1 MVSHYIVSIHSIH
14 SIQSIQSESENT
26 QKIMTYNI
34 LQYSDSEDSALS
46 SPLPGYC
53 WCWCRRTPS
62 QALGAGDWPMRAM
75 TRPLGRLSGAQW
87 RMGTSEH
94 DMSWH
99 VSSHWI
105 LKFEKTKQVWKSRK
119 KSGKVR
125 SHDPGFSHIPACAP
139 KRASTWCVSACP
151 KCKRKSYE
159 ASSMYDKGPSWSLSI
174 STKHELLPWA
184 LHVQWSS
191 PLLLY
196 YWTLINSAEICRRT
210 WCLQAILLK
219 IGVFFHFFY
228 VSFFSHNMHLACICA
243 FLVVAPH
250 SQHICALNSA
260 WKYENTK
267 WQSWYTDL
275 RGEILHRNIGTS
287 QHLERSELQPRLTNI
302 HITCRCPKA
311 LEALRLTGQCNTWKA
326 LKAPKTTTPWESYH
340 WPLSQME
347 QLPLHPGHSCNS
359 PIDAANS
366 NNSNSG
372 ALAMISDKCSRSL
385 RRAIWQ
391 HLPSTHLKYL
401 KI

>member
-1 MVSHYIVSIHSIH
+1 
-14 SIQSIQSESENT
+14 
-26 QKIMTYNI
+26 MTYNTQTQRLGLEFTTARI
-34 LQYSDSEDSALS
+34 LLMLMSQDTI
-46 SPLPGYC
+46 PGLGRWWLAHAC
-53 WCWCRRTPS
+53 HDP
-62 QALGAGDWPMRAM
+62 ALGAP
-75 TRPLGRLSGAQW
+75 QW
-87 RMGTSEH
+87 SPVEDGHLRT
-94 DMSWH
+94 WH
-99 VSSHWI
+99 VLTCLITLDLEIW
-105 LKFEKTKQVWKSRK
+105 EDKTSRE

-151 KCKRKSYE
+151 KCKRKSYK

-174 STKHELLPWA
+174 STKNELLPWA

-219 IGVFFHFFY
+219 IGVFFHVFY

-311 LEALRLTGQCNTWKA
+311 LEALRLTGQCNTWKHRKRQRLGSRTIDHWA
-326 LKAPKTTTPWESYH
+326 KWSNFCSILGTAAIAPLTLQTQRTQTLGP
-340 WPLSQME
+340 
-347 QLPLHPGHSCNS
+347 
-359 PIDAANS
+359 
-366 NNSNSG
+366 
-372 ALAMISDKCSRSL
+372 
-385 RRAIWQ
+385 
-391 HLPSTHLKYL
+391 
-401 KI
+401 